1 MAKFRV
7 NFTYY
12 DTDLNKL
19 HEVGEVVDMTKKR
32 AEEVNK
38 RLADYS
44 SAVLTETE

>member
-12 DTDLNKL
+12 DTGLDKL
-19 HEVGEVVDMTKKR
+19 HEAGEVVDMTKKR

-44 SAVLTETE
+44 AAALTEME